1 MKKIRNIINS
11 ALIAIGITPRC
22 LRSNQF
28 RGRVNGRL
36 FCFRSQF
43 EREIRRL
50 SRAGQ
55 PVESEILFEIVYA

>member
-28 RGRVNGRL
+28 RGRVNGRM
-36 FCFRSQF
+36 FCFRNQF
-43 EREIRRL
+43 DREIRRL
-50 SRAGQ
+50 TRSGQ
-55 PVESEILFEIVYA
+55 PVEAEILLEIV